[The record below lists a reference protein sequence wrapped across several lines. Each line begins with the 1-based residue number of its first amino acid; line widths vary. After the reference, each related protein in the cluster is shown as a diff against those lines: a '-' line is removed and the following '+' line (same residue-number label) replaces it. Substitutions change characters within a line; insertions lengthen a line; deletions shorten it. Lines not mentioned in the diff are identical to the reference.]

1 MLLLLLELPQVKVE
15 LLSLEDITVRSARL
29 TGSGGDASKESTRL
43 EQVSDILLQS
53 SLGLSSRNLGLDV
66 TGLLNLLNS
75 LGLIL
80 LLGEIDTIVLQVP
93 LSERGG
99 INLNNSVLGQGLSSD
114 ELLVGRI
121 VDGVEDSGLVSGI

>member
-1 MLLLLLELPQVKVE
+1 LLLLLLELPQVKVE